1 MGTGDR
7 SIESNH
13 ISSLTRVERDPYHGH
28 SYKPKPSFMLLI
40 LKPWLDPKLLC
51 TQALILLPV
60 EMMLLRLMIERV
72 LSCDTHDWQNYW
84 VFSDVDC
91 QLKVMPNRV
100 YESWNCTT
108 CNLQTYC
115 SKHESHCFSSSTSF
129 VAVIASQRTRA
140 CALSGSSS
148 SQKFERLHIILLSTT
163 HMSLHNTIKALVS
176 FHLADVIII
185 TLLHTVP

>member
-51 TQALILLPV
+51 TQARILLPV
-60 EMMLLRLMIERV
+60 EMMLLRLMIDWGYCHVIHTIDKITGSLVMSIVSWKLCPIGYMNHEIVLLATCKLIAANMRV
-72 LSCDTHDWQNYW
+72 IAS
-84 VFSDVDC
+84 
-91 QLKVMPNRV
+91 QL
-100 YESWNCTT
+100 
-108 CNLQTYC
+108 
-115 SKHESHCFSSSTSF
+115 STSF

-140 CALSGSSS
+140 CALLSGSSSS
-148 SQKFERLHIILLSTT
+148 SQKFKRLHIILLSTT
-163 HMSLHNTIKALVS
+163 HESPQHYKALWS
-176 FHLADVIII
+176 LSIR
-185 TLLHTVP
+185 LMWS

>member
-40 LKPWLDPKLLC
+40 LNPWLDPNYC
-51 TQALILLPV
+51 VQGPYIATSGDDALKADDWL
-60 EMMLLRLMIERV
+60 RV
-72 LSCDTHDWQNYW
+72 LSCDTHHWQNYW

-91 QLKVMPNRV
+91 QLKVMPNKVIWIMKLYYLQLANLLRQTW
-100 YESWNCTT
+100 ESL
-108 CNLQTYC
+108 LQL
-115 SKHESHCFSSSTSF
+115 STSF

-163 HMSLHNTIKALVS
+163 HESPQHY
-176 FHLADVIII
+176 
-185 TLLHTVP
+185 